1 MYSNLDKLALKLG
14 YPQNIDLLKLGY
26 PQNIHVDILKLGYTN
41 LSHIDLHSV
50 FPSSG
55 AIGREDGGAVAVGIS
70 IDQFNGIIQG
80 VNLHAHQD
88 WSKDFLSVTFHLR
101 LIST

>member
-1 MYSNLDKLALKLG
+1 MYSNLDKHVLKLR
-14 YPQNIDLLKLGY
+14 YTQNL
-26 PQNIHVDILKLGYTN
+26 DILKLGYACTD
-41 LSHIDLHSV
+41 LSHIYLHGV

-70 IDQFNGIIQG
+70 VDQFNGIIQG

-88 WSKDFLSVTFHLR
+88 WSKDFLSVTFHLG
-101 LIST
+101 LKSTQTFMYMLS

>member
-1 MYSNLDKLALKLG
+1 MIVQLEYTQNLETHVFKLKLVLKLRC
-14 YPQNIDLLKLGY
+14 PQNID
-26 PQNIHVDILKLGYTN
+26 ILNLGYTN

-80 VNLHAHQD
+80 VNLHAHQN
-88 WSKDFLSVTFHLR
+88 WSKDFLSVTFHLG
-101 LIST
+101 LI

>member
-14 YPQNIDLLKLGY
+14 YPQNIDI
-26 PQNIHVDILKLGYTN
+26 PVLKLGYTN

-80 VNLHAHQD
+80 VNLHAHQN
-88 WSKDFLSVTFHLR
+88 WSKDFLSVTFHLG